1 MTTEV
6 VDRLYGLP
14 LEEFTPQRDLAA
26 RELRRGGDRDAAG
39 EIAKLPK
46 PTPAAWTANQVAREQ
61 PELIE
66 ALLEAGEALRDA
78 QEEALAG
85 GGGRALRDAMATQQN
100 AVDAMMA
107 AAQSYRPAGRA
118 LSRAMSDRLRT
129 TLQAAAGDEALSAAL
144 AAGRLVDEAA
154 AGGAWPLGP
163 EPEGTEVVGRRR
175 AKARAETAAG
185 EIAAT
190 EGATGRAETAAGE
203 EADRAAAGGDAGAS
217 AADEAAA
224 AAAREA
230 AERARAE
237 LEEELRRLR
246 GALRVRERSVAAAEE
261 EAGRAREAATA
272 AAERLAA
279 AQQAAEDARAEAEAA
294 AAAAGEA
301 RESLQAARD
310 DVARLEER
318 LD

>member
-1 MTTEV
+1 MSAEA

-14 LEEFTPQRDLAA
+14 LEEFTAQRDLAA
-26 RELRRGGDRDAAG
+26 RELRRAGDRDAAG

-66 ALLEAGEALRDA
+66 ALLEAGEALRGA
-78 QEEALAG
+78 QEEALSGAG
-85 GGGRALRDAMATQQN
+85 GGALREAMGTQRR
-100 AVDAMMA
+100 AVDDVMV

-118 LSRAMSDRLRT
+118 LSRAMADRLRT
-129 TLQAAAGDEALSAAL
+129 TLQAAAGDAGLSAAL
-144 AAGRLVDEAA
+144 AAGRLVDEAQ

-163 EPEGTEVVGRRR
+163 EPEGSEVVGRRR
-175 AKARAETAAG
+175 PGGAKGAGSGGGKRRGKPAAG
-185 EIAAT
+185 EDKASA
-190 EGATGRAETAAGE
+190 E
-203 EADRAAAGGDAGAS
+203 EA
-217 AADEAAA
+217 EAAA

-230 AERARAE
+230 AERERAE
-237 LEEELRRLR
+237 LEAELKSLR
-246 GALRVRERSVAAAEE
+246 GTLRVRERVATSAEE
-261 EAGRAREAATA
+261 AAGRAREAAVA
-272 AAERLAA
+272 AAERLTR
-279 AQQAAEDARAEAEAA
+279 AQQDADDARADAEAA

>member
-1 MTTEV
+1 MSAEA

-14 LEEFTPQRDLAA
+14 LEDFTRERDLAA
-26 RELRRGGDRDAAG
+26 RELRRAGDRDAAG
-39 EIAKLPK
+39 ELAKLPK

-66 ALLEAGEALRDA
+66 ALLEAGEGLRSA

-85 GGGRALRDAMATQQN
+85 GGGGALREAMGAQRR
-100 AVDAMMA
+100 AVDAVMA

-118 LSRAMSDRLRT
+118 LSRAMADRLRT

-144 AAGRLVDEAA
+144 AAGRLVDEAQS
-154 AGGAWPLGP
+154 GGAWPLGP
-163 EPEGTEVVGRRR
+163 APAGTEVVGRRR
-175 AKARAETAAG
+175 PPAKPRP
-185 EIAAT
+185 
-190 EGATGRAETAAGE
+190 
-203 EADRAAAGGDAGAS
+203 DS
-217 AADEAAA
+217 AEAAA
-224 AAAREA
+224 PEEDAAAREA
-230 AERARAE
+230 AERARAQ

-246 GALRVRERSVAAAEE
+246 GTLRVRERAVAAAEQ
-261 EAGRAREAATA
+261 EADRAREAAVE
-272 AAERLAA
+272 AAERLAR
-279 AQQAAEDARAEAEAA
+279 AQQAADDARADAEAA
-294 AAAAGEA
+294 AAAADEA

>member
-6 VDRLYGLP
+6 VDHLYGLP
-14 LEEFTPQRDLAA
+14 LEEFTRQRDLAA

-66 ALLEAGEALRDA
+66 ALLEAGEGLRGA

-85 GGGRALRDAMATQQN
+85 GGGTALREAMVAQRR
-100 AVDAMMA
+100 AVDAVMA

-118 LSRAMSDRLRT
+118 LSRAMADRLRT
-129 TLQAAAGDEALSAAL
+129 TLQAAAGDECLSAAL
-144 AAGRLVDEAA
+144 AAGRLVDEAQ

-175 AKARAETAAG
+175 PRPPTVRGGG
-185 EIAAT
+185 ERPG
-190 EGATGRAETAAGE
+190 GAAAGE
-203 EADRAAAGGDAGAS
+203 EADS
-217 AADEAAA
+217 AEE
-224 AAAREA
+224 AAREA
-230 AERARAE
+230 AERERAE
-237 LEEELRRLR
+237 LDAELRRLR
-246 GALRVRERSVAAAEE
+246 GTLRVRERAVAAAEE
-261 EAGRAREAATA
+261 EADRAREAAVA
-272 AAERLAA
+272 AAERLAQ
-279 AQQAAEDARAEAEAA
+279 AQQGADDARADAEAA
-294 AAAAGEA
+294 AEAAGEA

>member
-6 VDRLYGLP
+6 VDHLYGLP
-14 LEEFTPQRDLAA
+14 LEEFTRQRDLAA

-66 ALLEAGEALRDA
+66 ALLEAGEGLRGA

-85 GGGRALRDAMATQQN
+85 GGGTALREAMGAQRR
-100 AVDAMMA
+100 AVDAVMA

-118 LSRAMSDRLRT
+118 LSRAMADRLRT

-144 AAGRLVDEAA
+144 AAGRLVDEAQS
-154 AGGAWPLGP
+154 GGAWPLGP

-175 AKARAETAAG
+175 PRAPAARGGGAGAGAEGTTAG
-185 EIAAT
+185 EEAARGGG
-190 EGATGRAETAAGE
+190 EGSGGTAAGE
-203 EADRAAAGGDAGAS
+203 EEDS
-217 AADEAAA
+217 AAEV
-224 AAAREA
+224 AREA
-230 AERARAE
+230 AERERAE
-237 LEEELRRLR
+237 LEAELRRLR
-246 GALRVRERSVAAAEE
+246 GTLRVRERAVAAAEE
-261 EAGRAREAATA
+261 EADRAREAAVA
-272 AAERLAA
+272 AAERLAQ
-279 AQQAAEDARAEAEAA
+279 AQQAADDARADAEAA
-294 AAAAGEA
+294 AEAAGEA

>member
-6 VDRLYGLP
+6 VDHLYGLP
-14 LEEFTPQRDLAA
+14 LEEFTRQRDLAA

-66 ALLEAGEALRDA
+66 ALLEAGEGLRGA

-85 GGGRALRDAMATQQN
+85 GGGTALREAMVAQRR
-100 AVDAMMA
+100 AVDAVMA

-118 LSRAMSDRLRT
+118 LSRAMADRLRT
-129 TLQAAAGDEALSAAL
+129 TLQAAAGDEGLSAAL
-144 AAGRLVDEAA
+144 AAGRLVDEAQ

-163 EPEGTEVVGRRR
+163 EPEGNEVVGRRR
-175 AKARAETAAG
+175 PRPPTARGGG
-185 EIAAT
+185 ERPG
-190 EGATGRAETAAGE
+190 GAAAGE
-203 EADRAAAGGDAGAS
+203 EADS
-217 AADEAAA
+217 AEE
-224 AAAREA
+224 AAREA
-230 AERARAE
+230 AERERAE
-237 LEEELRRLR
+237 LDAELRRLR
-246 GALRVRERSVAAAEE
+246 GTLRVRERAVAAAEE
-261 EAGRAREAATA
+261 EADRAREAAVA
-272 AAERLAA
+272 AAERLAQ
-279 AQQAAEDARAEAEAA
+279 AQQGADDARADAEAA
-294 AAAAGEA
+294 AEAAGEA

>member
-6 VDRLYGLP
+6 VDHLYGLP
-14 LEEFTPQRDLAA
+14 LEEFTRQRDLAA

-66 ALLEAGEALRDA
+66 ALLEAGEGLRGA

-85 GGGRALRDAMATQQN
+85 GGGTVLREAMGAQRR
-100 AVDAMMA
+100 AVDAVMA

-118 LSRAMSDRLRT
+118 LSRAMADRLRT
-129 TLQAAAGDEALSAAL
+129 TLQAAAGDEGLSAAL
-144 AAGRLVDEAA
+144 AAGRLVDEAQ

-175 AKARAETAAG
+175 PRTAAARGGG
-185 EIAAT
+185 ESPG
-190 EGATGRAETAAGE
+190 GAAAGE
-203 EADRAAAGGDAGAS
+203 EADS
-217 AADEAAA
+217 ADE
-224 AAAREA
+224 AAREA
-230 AERARAE
+230 AERERAE
-237 LEEELRRLR
+237 LDAELRRLR
-246 GALRVRERSVAAAEE
+246 GTLRVRERAVAAAEE
-261 EAGRAREAATA
+261 EADRAREAAVA
-272 AAERLAA
+272 AAERLAQ
-279 AQQAAEDARAEAEAA
+279 AQQAADDARADAEAA
-294 AAAAGEA
+294 AEAAGEA

>member
-1 MTTEV
+1 MTAEV

-14 LEEFTPQRDLAA
+14 LEQFTPQRDLAA
-26 RELRRGGDRDAAG
+26 RELRRAGDREAAG

-46 PTPAAWTANQVAREQ
+46 PTPAAWTANLIAREQ

-66 ALLEAGEALRDA
+66 ALLEAGEALRGA

-85 GGGRALRDAMATQQN
+85 GGGAPLREAMGAQRR
-100 AVDAMMA
+100 AVDAVMT
-107 AAQSYRPAGRA
+107 AAQAYRPAGRA
-118 LSRAMSDRLRT
+118 LSRAMADRLRT

-144 AAGRLVDEAA
+144 AAGRLVDEAQ

-163 EPEGTEVVGRRR
+163 EPEGPEVVGRRR
-175 AKARAETAAG
+175 PRTRAQAPAETAAG
-185 EIAAT
+185 EK
-190 EGATGRAETAAGE
+190 
-203 EADRAAAGGDAGAS
+203 GDAA
-217 AADEAAA
+217 E

-246 GALRVRERSVAAAEE
+246 GTLRVRERAVAAAEE
-261 EAGRAREAATA
+261 EADRARSAAVEAA
-272 AAERLAA
+272 EQLAR
-279 AQQAAEDARAEAEAA
+279 AQRDAEDARADAEAA